1 MYLVDEVCKVAAC
14 GAHVSGAV
22 LLVRVRQ
29 PPHEPGHGHGA
40 LALRGAQ
47 GDRAYFRFRKDMVQG
62 LFF

>member
-22 LLVRVRQ
+22 LLMRVRQ

-40 LALRGAQ
+40 LALRG
-47 GDRAYFRFRKDMVQG
+47 GTG
-62 LFF
+62 G